1 MVDFPWRNVSL
12 PEGTPLKTNM
22 TGWKTNHL
30 KMYLLYFILKNRDF
44 PAIYI
49 SFCQGTQPQSQ

>member
-1 MVDFPWRNVSL
+1 MMPFFW
-12 PEGTPLKTNM
+12 GTPLKTNM
-22 TGWKTNHL
+22 TMENQPFEDVFHIKH
-30 KMYLLYFILKNRDF
+30 RDF